1 MFTWKSSH
9 KDVIWNTHIHM
20 NVSGLEQAITE
31 KVAMTPIFRLSNIF
45 HVEKPSGRFFGELK
59 YHHYLQLD
67 CETWRRNSFSAREVF
82 FVCLPE
88 VSSDLQ
94 SDKLMK
100 NYFHHFHIV
109 CFLLLLFPMRH
120 PDFCL
125 PLHMGHQQNR
135 SLFLHTLRKENA
147 F

>member
-1 MFTWKSSH
+1 MS
-9 KDVIWNTHIHM
+9 
-20 NVSGLEQAITE
+20 VSGLEQAITE

-45 HVEKPSGRFFGELK
+45 HVEKPSGSFFGELK

-82 FVCLPE
+82 FVSLLE
-88 VSSDLQ
+88 VSSDLW
-94 SDKLMK
+94 SDKFMK

-109 CFLLLLFPMRH
+109 SCCYYFPWVTLISVFHSTNM
-120 PDFCL
+120 D
-125 PLHMGHQQNR
+125 HQQNR
-135 SLFLHTLRKENA
+135 SLFLLTLRKENA

>member
-1 MFTWKSSH
+1 
-9 KDVIWNTHIHM
+9 M

-45 HVEKPSGRFFGELK
+45 HVGKPSGRFFGELK

-82 FVCLPE
+82 FVCPPE

-94 SDKLMK
+94 
-100 NYFHHFHIV
+100 
-109 CFLLLLFPMRH
+109 
-120 PDFCL
+120 
-125 PLHMGHQQNR
+125 
-135 SLFLHTLRKENA
+135 
-147 F
+147 